1 MVQVS
6 DRGFVGHVVGQ
17 VGVRIRIP
25 GSTSERSPLTID
37 TLSAIPRLA
46 LTTQR
51 IVVDGPG
58 NFLSLLRLARLVDW
72 SGTR

>member
-37 TLSAIPRLA
+37 TLSAI
-46 LTTQR
+46 
-51 IVVDGPG
+51 
-58 NFLSLLRLARLVDW
+58 LRLPSQLKELP
-72 SGTR
+72 